1 MVQSRHKKILL
12 AVFGVVL
19 FLGVAFLVYQYI
31 AAPHA
36 RDWKVYIDS
45 ARGFSV
51 EYPADL
57 VTPNDHG
64 EPTTVPFELLNSATS
79 LSAFSIWVYPTT
91 APDIQ
96 TWIQGRNEIT
106 DGGTPIS
113 GTTIIDGVEA
123 IYIENSNGAYSF
135 SFVNGGDVWTL
146 GTNND
151 YLSQEDV

>member
-1 MVQSRHKKILL
+1 MLTMVQSRHKKILL

-31 AAPHA
+31 AAPRA
-36 RDWKVYIDS
+36 LDWKVYIDS

-57 VTPNDHG
+57 VSPNDHG
-64 EPTTVPFELLNSATS
+64 EPTTVTFELLNSATS

-96 TWIQGRNEIT
+96 TWIQGR
-106 DGGTPIS
+106 
-113 GTTIIDGVEA
+113 
-123 IYIENSNGAYSF
+123 
-135 SFVNGGDVWTL
+135 
-146 GTNND
+146 
-151 YLSQEDV
+151 